1 MIIQYACNR
10 PASWPVNVNL
20 VRQKQDLL
28 SQSLECYIHRV
39 VLITGFARDRK
50 KEVVFSMST
59 LISYYP
65 SVTKEDNRT
74 KDDVKKF
81 SRQRIINRSFSQE
94 SRRPN
99 LCTKQWIGGHV
110 CVPKKILWALNS
122 DMLKLSFIP
131 SNLQSCWP
139 RDWKRSIAAF
149 RESIKMQTCTRLMS
163 LIFKN
168 HNTPC
173 FPSNI
178 LNLHC
183 FLVPKNCTIEEI
195 AQWSCK
201 LLAVK
206 RYFWIGAVWQ
216 IVSSHVVSSSCFAN
230 CLELKKVLT
239 CEKSL
244 TSTGFFCTQT
254 WPPIHCFV
262 HKYGRRD
269 VMWKRTMEILT
280 TPHIIGNTTFWLAHR
295 LRVVNSWPLL

>member
-50 KEVVFSMST
+50 KEVVFSLST

-65 SVTKEDNRT
+65 IVTKEDNRT

-81 SRQRIINRSFSQE
+81 SRQRIINRSFSHE
-94 SRRPN
+94 VTAAKFVYKTMNRRPC
-99 LCTKQWIGGHV
+99 LCTK
-110 CVPKKILWALNS
+110 KFLWELKS
-122 DMLKLSFIP
+122 FHMLKLSFIP

-139 RDWKRSIAAF
+139 REWKRSIAAF
-149 RESIKMQTCTRLMS
+149 RESIKMQTCTRLMG

-201 LLAVK
+201 VLAVK
-206 RYFWIGAVWQ
+206 RYFWIGAVW
-216 IVSSHVVSSSCFAN
+216 
-230 CLELKKVLT
+230 
-239 CEKSL
+239 
-244 TSTGFFCTQT
+244 
-254 WPPIHCFV
+254 
-262 HKYGRRD
+262 
-269 VMWKRTMEILT
+269 
-280 TPHIIGNTTFWLAHR
+280 
-295 LRVVNSWPLL
+295 